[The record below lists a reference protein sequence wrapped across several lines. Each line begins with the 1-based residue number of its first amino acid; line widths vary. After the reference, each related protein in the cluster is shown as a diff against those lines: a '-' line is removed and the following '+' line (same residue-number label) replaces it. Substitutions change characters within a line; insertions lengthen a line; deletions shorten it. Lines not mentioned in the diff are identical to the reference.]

1 MKNTVRIATLSALL
15 AAAPAFAATKPAKV
29 PAKPAVPPSAL
40 MQAFTSLSSDLKAA
54 IGGGTDMIVRL
65 DKLND
70 ASVSAATK
78 AQAKLILGE
87 AMPSGI
93 ERQAAIG
100 GGTDYSFSLKPGSYT
115 APEGGGL
122 RWSELTVKE
131 SMDKDLSHAS
141 GSARW
146 PQLAISG
153 KTMQVTVND
162 MRMDGKQE
170 RAVAGSEVWTGSAT
184 GSAASV
190 VAQDS
195 SMPGFVMNFD
205 DISYTVASTV
215 RGKLIDLAYQSAV
228 KRIAL
233 MGGQVDD
240 MHFNFRMVGLD
251 VATLAKLNSTRKH
264 PMSNPDKALED
275 LLPALRSMAQS
286 ARANNTAFEID
297 DISMAFQG
305 NRVGLTGRIS
315 IAPGSDADFA
325 TLPALGKKIDAKLT
339 VTVPT
344 ALILDVAKLFARK
357 QMSAN
362 PQAVVDEAA
371 VNQMAESMR
380 DMGIG
385 KIMGSGFGR
394 LENDV
399 LIIPIEIHDGVITL
413 NGKTV
418 EMPKQPAPAQ
428 APAAAPAPAAKAKGK
443 TKK

>member
-15 AAAPAFAATKPAKV
+15 AAAPAFAATKPAKA

-40 MQAFTSLSSDLKAA
+40 MQAFNALSTDLKAA
-54 IGGGTDMIVRL
+54 MGGGSDMIVRL

-70 ASVSAATK
+70 ASLSAATK
-78 AQAKLILGE
+78 SQLKAILGE

-93 ERQAAIG
+93 ERQPAIG
-100 GGTDYSFSLKPGSYT
+100 GGTDYSFTLKPGSYT

-141 GSARW
+141 GTLRW
-146 PQLAISG
+146 NQLDISG

-170 RAVAGSEVWTGSAT
+170 RAVPGSELWIGSGTG
-184 GSAASV
+184 GAASV

-205 DISYTVASTV
+205 NISYNASSSM
-215 RGKLIDLAYQSAV
+215 RGKLIDLVYQSTV

-240 MHFNFRMVGLD
+240 LHFNFRMMGLD
-251 VATLAKLNSTRKH
+251 MATLAKLNASKKH
-264 PMSNPDKALED
+264 PFVKPDQALED
-275 LLPALRSMAQS
+275 LLPTLRTLAQS
-286 ARANNTAFEID
+286 ARANDTAFEID
-297 DISMAFQG
+297 DFSMGYQG
-305 NRVGLTGRIS
+305 NRLGLTGRIS
-315 IAPGSDADFA
+315 FAPGSDADFA
-325 TLPALGKKIDAKLT
+325 TLAALGKKIDAKLT

-362 PQAVVDEAA
+362 PQAVVNDAA
-371 VNQMAESMR
+371 VNQMGESMR
-380 DMGIG
+380 DMAIG
-385 KIMGSGFGR
+385 KIMGSGFGK

-399 LIIPIEIHDGVITL
+399 LIIPIEVHEGVITL

-418 EMPKQPAPAQ
+418 ELPKQPAPAQ

>member
-100 GGTDYSFSLKPGSYT
+100 GGTDYSFTLKPGSYT

-141 GSARW
+141 GNARW

-205 DISYTVASTV
+205 DISYTVASSM

-251 VATLAKLNSTRKH
+251 VATLAKLAKLNSMNKH
-264 PMSNPDKALED
+264 PMLNPDKALED
-275 LLPALRSMAQS
+275 LLPALRSLAQS
-286 ARANNTAFEID
+286 ARTNNTAFEID

-305 NRVGLTGRIS
+305 NRVGLTGRLS

-399 LIIPIEIHDGVITL
+399 LIIPIEVHDGVITL

-428 APAAAPAPAAKAKGK
+428 APAAPAAKAKGK